1 MRIIIITTLNDNLFH
16 AKLMPLLLSRDDLE
30 IVVVTDREGPNYER
44 VKWVWPRGIWARL
57 GRLGGRLP
65 LLLGEIF
72 HPQTRL
78 VMAYNI
84 VPHGLFAVVLAKLRR
99 VPVYLHFIGGEAEIN
114 FADNVLVSDNRLI
127 NRTRNPHRLE
137 KFVRRVAFCA
147 DKIFVPGHNTEDYLL
162 ANGFH
167 PEIVVKLHSTIDPER
182 FFPSDQERD
191 IDVIV
196 AAQIRER
203 KQPLFVL
210 EIFREILNLR
220 PETKFCWLG
229 DGALHDEFAA
239 TLDRL
244 QLRDSVTWRE
254 TNEVAEYY
262 RRSKVFLLCSL
273 REGLSLAS
281 MEAMR
286 CGMPVIA
293 SDCGDMSDTVLTGET
308 GQLMPKNATKDQY
321 VDAVMGYLN
330 NPAELERQSKNAFD
344 IINKEHTFPVATD
357 IWKEILDT
365 LA

>member
-1 MRIIIITTLNDNLFH
+1 
-16 AKLMPLLLSRDDLE
+16 
-30 IVVVTDREGPNYER
+30 
-44 VKWVWPRGIWARL
+44 
-57 GRLGGRLP
+57 
-65 LLLGEIF
+65 
-72 HPQTRL
+72 
-78 VMAYNI
+78 MAYNI
-84 VPHGLFAVVLAKLRR
+84 VPHGLFAVALAKLRR

-137 KFVRRVAFCA
+137 GVARRVALCA
-147 DKIFVPGHNTEDYLL
+147 DKIFVPGHNTEEYLL
-162 ANGFH
+162 ANGFN
-167 PEIVVKLHSTIDPER
+167 PAAILKLHSTIDPDR

-191 IDVIV
+191 IDILV

-210 EIFREILNLR
+210 EIFREILNIR

-229 DGALHDEFAA
+229 DGALHDEFSA

-244 QLRDSVTWRE
+244 QLRDSVTWIE

-344 IINKEHTFPVATD
+344 IIDKEHTFPIAID

-365 LA
+365 FV